1 LLQLNYRHHKSKQ
14 LVMQAKRDFRSR
26 LLKATADKL
35 VKVAA
40 KLIAEDETMRDT
52 LHSEII
58 PAMLAALPQLPAA
71 QGPAKRQKTD
81 EVIILDD

>member
-1 LLQLNYRHHKSKQ
+1 
-14 LVMQAKRDFRSR
+14 MQAKRDFRSR

-40 KLIAEDETMRDT
+40 KVIAEDETMRDT
-52 LHSEII
+52 LYGETL
-58 PAMLAALPQLPAA
+58 PALLAALPQLPAA